1 MSKIHS
7 FIYLFNNICLYPNT
21 EFQDSSTLLVFDEG
35 SNVNNLQAENATIQ
49 FSLVSKEVSSFLLFL
64 GIQFICVLL
73 ITTYID
79 QNIIIYKLSI

>member
-1 MSKIHS
+1 M
-7 FIYLFNNICLYPNT
+7 YPNT

-64 GIQFICVLL
+64 GIQFFCVSFDYYIYRSIYYYIQIINLNL
-73 ITTYID
+73 I
-79 QNIIIYKLSI
+79 